1 MKNVNP
7 DPYSF
12 LTGTVKYFGSA
23 QEKNNSGFEIVLSSY
38 PLHFSYNWYS
48 HKEGGLIFCVCSCFL
63 HRSVYSDELLVRR
76 WTNLAVGSTTS
87 ALPTFYSNRK
97 ASIRLTFD
105 NGNLTRRTLIGS
117 IKIELF
123 CQQKSLINGISYRSV
138 ETIRRRLQSK
148 IF

>member
-1 MKNVNP
+1 M
-7 DPYSF
+7 
-12 LTGTVKYFGSA
+12 
-23 QEKNNSGFEIVLSSY
+23 
-38 PLHFSYNWYS
+38 
-48 HKEGGLIFCVCSCFL
+48 CSCFL

-76 WTNLAVGSTTS
+76 WTKLAVGSTTS

-105 NGNLTRRTLIGS
+105 NGDLTRRTLIGS

-138 ETIRRRLQSK
+138 ETIHRRLQSN
-148 IF
+148 IFLNINLDRSFTFITYFLNIEILVPGTVGVGCKSNSAW